1 MKSGRIVRARL
12 NDGETKEEY
21 DTYTQE
27 LASGI
32 AVNNQV
38 LLIVDSKRKEVFTY
52 NLSLRR
58 KVVNYGSLCLQFNF
72 SVQFLH

>member
-1 MKSGRIVRARL
+1 MKTGRIVRARL

-58 KVVNYGSLCLQFNF
+58 KVVNYRPTIEILH
-72 SVQFLH
+72 SVF